1 MTRYVSIS
9 IQLSS
14 FVLLAALIGGA
25 TQAQAQSYPMRPVRI
40 ISDSA
45 PGSAID
51 TNLRTIADGLSER
64 WGQQVV
70 IENRPGAGGAISA
83 TVAAEAAPDG
93 YTIYAPA
100 LSVFLTIPGKAPNL
114 PVQLPR
120 DFTAIGLTAE
130 QPMSIGINPKLGI
143 NTLPE
148 LIAQA
153 KKQPGSISFAVTG
166 VGRLTHLTGELLQL
180 RSDIKLQMV
189 PYTGGSAL
197 AVTDIM
203 AGRVALVIEGYAGL
217 AGAYQTGQL
226 KALAIASAKRLPDLP
241 NVPTVAETLPGF
253 VAVGWQCVVA
263 PVGTPPAIV
272 RKISDDLRA
281 VLVRPEIK
289 DKIAARGGYVHPA
302 GPAEAEAFVR
312 SQQELWQ
319 PGAGAGGPAVQAEV
333 TLQHIGNKSRHAA
346 RARRRGPRGGRAV
359 LGLSSSRSMAGASV
373 PIPKFASPR
382 GTP

>member
-1 MTRYVSIS
+1 MIRNVSTLIR
-9 IQLSS
+9 LAL
-14 FVLLAALIGGA
+14 FVLGAALIGGA
-25 TQAQAQSYPMRPVRI
+25 PQAQAQSYPIKPVRI

-51 TNLRTIADGLSER
+51 TNLRIIAQGLSDH

-100 LSVFLTIPGKAPNL
+100 LSVFLTVPGKAPNL

-130 QPMSIGINPKLGI
+130 QPLSIGINPKLGI

-153 KKQPGSISFAVTG
+153 KKKPGSISFAVTG
-166 VGRLTHLTGELLQL
+166 VGRLTHLTGELLQI
-180 RSDIKLQMV
+180 RSNIKLQMV
-189 PYTGGSAL
+189 PYTGGSAQAL
-197 AVTDIM
+197 GDII

-217 AGAYQTGQL
+217 EGAYQSGQL
-226 KALAIASAKRLPDLP
+226 KALAIASAKRLSGLP
-241 NVPTVAETLPGF
+241 NLPTVAETLPGF

-263 PVGTPPAIV
+263 PIGTPQEIV
-272 RKISDDLRA
+272 TKVSDDLRA
-281 VLVRPEIK
+281 VLVKPDIK
-289 DKIAARGGYVHPA
+289 DKLAARGGYVHPA
-302 GPAEAEAFVR
+302 NPAEAEAFVR
-312 SQQELWQ
+312 SQQELWK
-319 PGAGAGGPAVQAEV
+319 PALEQVA
-333 TLQHIGNKSRHAA
+333 LQFK
-346 RARRRGPRGGRAV
+346 
-359 LGLSSSRSMAGASV
+359 
-373 PIPKFASPR
+373 KK
-382 GTP
+382 

>member
-1 MTRYVSIS
+1 MTRYVSMS
-9 IQLSS
+9 IQLSAL
-14 FVLLAALIGGA
+14 VLLAALIGAA
-25 TQAQAQSYPMRPVRI
+25 TPAQAEDYPTRPVRI

-45 PGSAID
+45 AGSAID
-51 TNLRTIADGLSER
+51 TNLRTIADGLSEQ

-114 PVQLPR
+114 PLQLPR

-130 QPMSIGINPKLGI
+130 QPMSIGINPNLGI

-148 LIAQA
+148 LIAHA

-180 RSDIKLQMV
+180 RSNIKLQMV
-189 PYTGGSAL
+189 PYTGGSAQAL
-197 AVTDIM
+197 TDIM

-217 AGAYQTGQL
+217 AGAYQSGQL
-226 KALAIASAKRLPDLP
+226 KVLAVASAQRLPGLAD
-241 NVPTVAETLPGF
+241 VPTVTETLPGF
-253 VAVGWQCVVA
+253 VAVGWQCAVS
-263 PVGTPPAIV
+263 PVGTPQAIV
-272 RKISDDLRA
+272 RRISDDLRA

-289 DKIAARGGYVHPA
+289 DKIAARGGYAHPA
-302 GPAEAEAFVR
+302 SPAEAEAFVR

-319 PGAGAGGPAVQAEV
+319 PALEQVA
-333 TLQHIGNKSRHAA
+333 LQFKQ
-346 RARRRGPRGGRAV
+346 
-359 LGLSSSRSMAGASV
+359 
-373 PIPKFASPR
+373 K
-382 GTP
+382 

>member
-1 MTRYVSIS
+1 MTKYGSMSIR
-9 IQLSS
+9 LSS

-25 TQAQAQSYPMRPVRI
+25 APAPAQSYPTNPVKI

-45 PGSAID
+45 PGSAVD
-51 TNLRTIADGLSER
+51 TNLRTIAEGLSEQ

-114 PVQLPR
+114 PLQLPR
-120 DFTAIGLTAE
+120 DFAAIGLTAE

-153 KKQPGSISFAVTG
+153 KKRPGNISFAVTG
-166 VGRLTHLTGELLQL
+166 VGRLTHLTGELLQI
-180 RSDIKLQMV
+180 RSNIKLQMV
-189 PYTGGSAL
+189 PYTGGSAQAL
-197 AVTDIM
+197 TDII
-203 AGRVALVIEGYAGL
+203 AGRVSLVIEGYAGL
-217 AGAYQTGQL
+217 AGAYQSGQL
-226 KALAIASAKRLPDLP
+226 KALAVASAQRLPELA

-263 PVGTPPAIV
+263 PVGTPPAIL

-281 VLVRPEIK
+281 VLVKPEIK
-289 DKIAARGGYVHPA
+289 DKVAARGGYVHPA
-302 GPAEAEAFVR
+302 NPAEAEAFVR
-312 SQQELWQ
+312 SQQEMWK
-319 PGAGAGGPAVQAEV
+319 PALEQVA
-333 TLQHIGNKSRHAA
+333 LQFK
-346 RARRRGPRGGRAV
+346 
-359 LGLSSSRSMAGASV
+359 
-373 PIPKFASPR
+373 KK
-382 GTP
+382 

>member
-1 MTRYVSIS
+1 MARSGTVTGAGRRARRAPRQRCSPAPSSDWEDAMTRYVSMS
-9 IQLSS
+9 IQLSAL
-14 FVLLAALIGGA
+14 VLLAALIGAA
-25 TQAQAQSYPMRPVRI
+25 TPAQAEGYPTRPVRV

-51 TNLRTIADGLSER
+51 TNLRTISEGLSER

-114 PVQLPR
+114 PLQLPR

-148 LIAQA
+148 LIAYA
-153 KKQPGSISFAVTG
+153 KKQPSSLSFAVTG

-180 RSDIKLQMV
+180 RSNIKLQMV
-189 PYTGGSAL
+189 PYTGGSAQAL
-197 AVTDIM
+197 TDIM

-217 AGAYQTGQL
+217 AGAYQSGQL
-226 KALAIASAKRLPDLP
+226 KVLAVASALRLPGLAD
-241 NVPTVAETLPGF
+241 VPTVAETLPGF

-263 PVGTPPAIV
+263 PVGTPQAIV
-272 RKISDDLRA
+272 RRISDDLRA
-281 VLVRPEIK
+281 VLVRPEMK

-302 GPAEAEAFVR
+302 SPVEAEAFVR
-312 SQQELWQ
+312 NQQELWQ
-319 PGAGAGGPAVQAEV
+319 PALAQVA
-333 TLQHIGNKSRHAA
+333 LQFKQ
-346 RARRRGPRGGRAV
+346 
-359 LGLSSSRSMAGASV
+359 
-373 PIPKFASPR
+373 K
-382 GTP
+382 